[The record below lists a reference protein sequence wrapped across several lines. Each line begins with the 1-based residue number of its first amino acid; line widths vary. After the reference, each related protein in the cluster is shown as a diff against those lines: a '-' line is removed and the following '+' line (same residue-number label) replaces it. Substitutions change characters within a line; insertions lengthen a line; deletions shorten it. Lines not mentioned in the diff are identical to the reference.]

1 MPKYLALLRG
11 INVGGNNLIKMVDL
25 KIRFEK
31 MKFENVTTYI
41 QSGNV
46 VFTTKTTPTK
56 TLETQ
61 IEQALLKQFSYSGCV
76 VVITQKELR
85 EFVENAPKNFG
96 TKPEIFRYNSIFLK
110 KPYTPKKAM
119 AYIHARE
126 GVDIATEGKIALYF
140 SNLMARATQSYL
152 SKIIQTPLY
161 PYITIR
167 NWNTTTKLL
176 ALMERV
182 T

>member
-11 INVGGNNLIKMVDL
+11 INVGGNNLIKMADL
-25 KIRFEK
+25 KVCFEK
-31 MKFENVTTYI
+31 MGFTEVTTYI

-46 VFTTKTTPTK
+46 IFTTKTTPTE
-56 TLETQ
+56 TLAGT
-61 IEQALLKQFSYSGCV
+61 IEQTLSKQFSYPARV
-76 VVITQKELR
+76 VVVPHKELR
-85 EFVENAPKNFG
+85 KFVENAPKDFG

-110 KPYTPKKAM
+110 KPYTSKKAM
-119 AYIHARE
+119 RYIQARE
-126 GVDIATEGKIALYF
+126 GVDTVTAGTCALYF

-152 SKIIQTPLY
+152 SKITQTPLY

-176 ALMERV
+176 ALMERES
-182 T
+182 

>member
-11 INVGGNNLIKMVDL
+11 INVGGNNLIKMADL
-25 KIRFEK
+25 KACFEK
-31 MKFENVTTYI
+31 MKFTDVTTYI

-46 VFTTKTTPTK
+46 VFTTKATLTG
-56 TLETQ
+56 TLETR
-61 IEQALLKQFSYSGCV
+61 IEQALSKQFSYSARV
-76 VVITQKELR
+76 VVISHKELR
-85 EFVENAPKNFG
+85 EFVENAPKEFG
-96 TKPEIFRYNSIFLK
+96 AKPEVFRYNAIFLK

-119 AYIHARE
+119 TFIRTRE
-126 GVDIATEGKIALYF
+126 DVDTATAGKRALYF
-140 SNLMARATQSYL
+140 SNLIARATQSYL

-176 ALMERV
+176 ALMD
-182 T
+182 TAK